1 MPAFQY
7 SPAILEKFPQVI
19 GGIILAQGMQNPP
32 TAQALGDIYLQ
43 EQERIKTKIGET
55 PLSEIPSLEAWRR
68 TFSAFG
74 VAPTKYRSAAES
86 LLRRLTKKGDIP
98 SINTLVD
105 IGNLV
110 SIRYAL
116 PVAVVDTREVEGG
129 ISVHFSDGTEH
140 YTELGTEGI
149 IYPDVGEV
157 IFSDNKKMVFARRW
171 CWRQSDTCAANEN
184 TSDAIITVEAHH
196 DTGLDDVGKAVN
208 DLIALFKEYVGG
220 TYSHAIL
227 SKDNPAI

>member
-1 MPAFQY
+1 MPSFQY
-7 SPAILEKFPQVI
+7 SPEIPEKFPNI
-19 GGIILAQGMQNPP
+19 YGGIILAHGMKNSA
-32 TAQALGDIYLQ
+32 TSQALAEYYAR
-43 EQERIKTKIGET
+43 EQESIRLQIGDM
-55 PLSEIPSLEAWRR
+55 PLSEIPSIEAWRR
-68 TFSAFG
+68 AFSAFG

-110 SIRYAL
+110 SIRYRL
-116 PVAVVDTREVEGG
+116 PVAVVDTREILGG
-129 ISVHFSDGTEH
+129 ITVHFSDGTEN

-149 IYPDVGEV
+149 IHPELGEV
-157 IFSDNKKMVFARRW
+157 IFSDDKKMVFARRW

-196 DTGLDDVGKAVN
+196 ETGLEDVSNAVN
-208 DLIALFKEYVGG
+208 DLIDLLKEHAGG
-220 TYSHAIL
+220 TYTYAIL